1 MEPRNISI
9 AVYDQNKESIDKSS
23 NASER
28 YLILSNEELSN
39 KNREYIVELETLK
52 NENESLED
60 QNGKLETSTRYM
72 RGILHNFTEKVKHQ
86 EKLIKHYKT
95 YHSNLKEYTKSI
107 NTLIK
112 NTNDFIKKIFLVYNM
127 ILLTL
132 CFSGGI
138 TFFAVLL
145 NNILVAMALG
155 ITVAQTQLDYTLI
168 LNIEEKTKSIN
179 ELQKTDKQVIE
190 NEEKKIAEIDKS
202 NNFIEEYIEVV

>member
-28 YLILSNEELSN
+28 YLILSNEELGN

-86 EKLIKHYKT
+86 DKLIKHYKT

-112 NTNDFIKKIFLVYNM
+112 NTNEFIKKLFLVYNM

-138 TFFAVLL
+138 TFFSVLL
-145 NNILVAMALG
+145 NNILAAMALG

-190 NEEKKIAEIDKS
+190 LEEGKIAEIDKS
-202 NNFIEEYIEVV
+202 NNFIEEYIDVV

>member
-39 KNREYIVELETLK
+39 KNREYIVELETVK
-52 NENESLED
+52 IDNDSLEE
-60 QNGKLETSTRYM
+60 QNGNLEKSRNYM
-72 RGILHNFTEKVKHQ
+72 RGLLHNFTEKVKHQ
-86 EKLIKHYKT
+86 AKVIKHYKS
-95 YHSNLKEYTKSI
+95 YHSNLKNYTKTI
-107 NTLIK
+107 NTLVK
-112 NTNDFIKKIFLVYNM
+112 NINEFIKKLFLVYNM

-145 NNILVAMALG
+145 NNILATMALG

-190 NEEKKIAEIDKS
+190 LEEGKIAEIDKS

>member
-86 EKLIKHYKT
+86 DKLIKHYKT
-95 YHSNLKEYTKSI
+95 YHSNLKEYAKSI
-107 NTLIK
+107 NNLIK